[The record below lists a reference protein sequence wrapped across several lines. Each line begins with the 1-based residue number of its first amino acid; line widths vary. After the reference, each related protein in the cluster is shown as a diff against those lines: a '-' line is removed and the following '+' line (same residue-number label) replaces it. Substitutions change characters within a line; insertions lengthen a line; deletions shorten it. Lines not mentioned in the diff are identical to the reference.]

1 MGSNPTSS
9 AMNSEYEAAMRV
21 ALKQAELA
29 AIAGDVPVGAVVLHE
44 GKIIA
49 ARHNEREATNDPTAH
64 AEVLALRDA
73 AQHLERWRLDD
84 CDLVVTLEPCVM
96 CAGALMNARVRTL
109 VFGAADLKAGATG
122 SLYNV
127 CTDPRM
133 NHNPQV
139 VHGLCEQESRQY
151 LQDFFETKR
160 S

>member
-1 MGSNPTSS
+1 
-9 AMNSEYEAAMRV
+9 MNSEYEAAMRV
-21 ALKQAELA
+21 ALEQAELA

-49 ARHNEREATNDPTAH
+49 ARHNEREVINDPTAH

-73 AQHLERWRLDD
+73 AQHLGRWRLDD

-122 SLYNV
+122 SLYNL

-133 NHNPQV
+133 NHNPFV
-139 VHGLCEQESRQY
+139 VHGVCEQESRQY